1 MSTEG
6 HGAVAIVPEGFQFP
20 PGKDSATVLAASVDE
35 DYFDAMGLTILR
47 GRAFRR
53 TDSAGAPGVAVINE
67 QLARHYWPD
76 QDPIGKRF
84 RINDAQGAW
93 MQIVGLAKTS
103 NNTFLAEKP
112 MEFLYFCTVSG
123 QCRA

>member
-1 MSTEG
+1 
-6 HGAVAIVPEGFQFP
+6 
-20 PGKDSATVLAASVDE
+20 
-35 DYFDAMGLTILR
+35 MGLTILR

-84 RINDAQGAW
+84 R
-93 MQIVGLAKTS
+93 V
-103 NNTFLAEKP
+103 E
-112 MEFLYFCTVSG
+112 
-123 QCRA
+123 